1 MHFTTTMT
9 QKGQITIPKQL
20 RGLLNIYP
28 RTKIRIEV
36 KKQGLLRL
44 KPAEQLSDLAG
55 SVKVKKPI
63 DPVKIRAY
71 MEKNYTRS

>member
-1 MHFTTTMT
+1 MHFITAMT

-20 RGLLNIYP
+20 RGLLNIHP
-28 RTKIRIEV
+28 RTKIRIDVETR
-36 KKQGLLRL
+36 GLLRL
-44 KPAEQLSDLAG
+44 KPAQQLSDLAG
-55 SVKVKKPI
+55 SVKVKKAV